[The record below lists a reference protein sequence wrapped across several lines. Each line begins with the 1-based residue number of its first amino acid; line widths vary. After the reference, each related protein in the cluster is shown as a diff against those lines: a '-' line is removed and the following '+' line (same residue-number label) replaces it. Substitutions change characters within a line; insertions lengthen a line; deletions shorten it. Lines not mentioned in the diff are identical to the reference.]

1 MRLLTMACLIAA
13 CALARPVAQES
24 PGDAAR
30 KKTFDV
36 ILDTYVRDG
45 LVYYRAL
52 RAERGRL
59 DGYVASLADV
69 AIDSAPHDEAI
80 AFWLNAYNALVLKTV
95 VDHYPITRRTQDYPA
110 RSIRQ
115 IPGAFEKL
123 PHRVARRTV
132 TLDDIE
138 QKVLPG
144 FNEPRVYFALGR
156 GAIDSG
162 RLRSEAFSA
171 ATLGA
176 QLGDVAAECV
186 MRASCFDVDRT
197 NNQVSISSIFS
208 WRSQQFVAA
217 YATAAGDTF
226 ALRSPIERAVLTFVE
241 PKLLTTEKEFLEK
254 NQFKVVFKPFNWELN
269 DLTGRGGR

>member
-1 MRLLTMACLIAA
+1 MRQLIAA
-13 CALARPVAQES
+13 CLLVACASARPVAQGAAE
-24 PGDAAR
+24 AR
-30 KKTFDV
+30 KKNLDF

-69 AIDSAPHDEAI
+69 PLDEARREEAI
-80 AFWLNAYNALVLKTV
+80 AFWLDAYNAIVMKTV
-95 VDHYPITRRTQDYPA
+95 VDHYPIVRRTQDYPA

-123 PHRVARRTV
+123 PHHVARRMV

-138 QKVLPG
+138 QKILSG
-144 FNEPRVYFALGR
+144 FNEPRVYFAIGR
-156 GAIDSG
+156 GAMDSG
-162 RLRSEAFSA
+162 RLRSESFSA
-171 ATLGA
+171 ATLEA
-176 QLGDVAAECV
+176 QLGEVAAECV
-186 MRASCFDVDRT
+186 TRAQCFDVDRT
-197 NNQVSISSIFS
+197 NSQISISSIFS
-208 WRSQQFVAA
+208 WRSQDFIAA
-217 YATAAGDTF
+217 YSMAARDIF
-226 ALRSPIERAVLTFVE
+226 ASRSPIERAVLAFVE
-241 PKLLTTEKEFLEK
+241 PRLLTTEKEYLEK